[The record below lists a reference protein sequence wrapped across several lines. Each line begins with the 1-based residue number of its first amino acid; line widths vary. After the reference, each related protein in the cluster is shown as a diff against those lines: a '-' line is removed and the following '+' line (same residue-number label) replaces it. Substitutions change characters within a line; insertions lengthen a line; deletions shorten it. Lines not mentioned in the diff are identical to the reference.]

1 MKRKFIVTALLSL
14 MLTIF
19 IVPSAIYAAD
29 DETIVCDVNVSKTEE
44 ITPDAPE
51 GDELFEQYCDKVF
64 YGKDQ
69 KTDAPSPKKG
79 RVSAA
84 DSLGTVEKGVY
95 TWLKPP
101 RKTLRMETRIMRK
114 CRFRSLFS
122 GLAATGFILQK
133 NWDLNT

>member
-44 ITPDAPE
+44 ITPDAPD

-69 KTDAPSPKKG
+69 K
-79 RVSAA
+79 VFFFSA
-84 DSLGTVEKGVY
+84 
-95 TWLKPP
+95 
-101 RKTLRMETRIMRK
+101 
-114 CRFRSLFS
+114 
-122 GLAATGFILQK
+122 
-133 NWDLNT
+133 